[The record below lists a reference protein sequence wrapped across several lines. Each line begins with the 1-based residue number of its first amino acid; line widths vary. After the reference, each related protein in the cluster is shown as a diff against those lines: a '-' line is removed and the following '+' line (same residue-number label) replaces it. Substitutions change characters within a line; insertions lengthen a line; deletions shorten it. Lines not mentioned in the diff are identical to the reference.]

1 MKNDF
6 EPLDIKM
13 ILLGDSGVGK
23 TSIIGRYVDNSF
35 SNDEESSSSMT
46 YIQKKIKIDNQK
58 INLSIWDTVG
68 QERYR
73 SLTKLFFKDTKI
85 VILVYAINKKETFDG
100 LIYWLNLYKD
110 SIGDEA
116 TLGVAGNKSD
126 LFLEQQVDEEE
137 AKKFAENNQ
146 ALFSLV
152 SAKENKAEL
161 DSYINNLVKE
171 YLKKYGLISEEKK
184 EKKIIKLNEDDND
197 NIEEVKA
204 GCCAGSKSKRMVQ
217 KYSSIIKEENGIINA
232 VFLGDNSV
240 GKTSIINSINKK
252 EFNSK
257 ESHTSDLNEFNYRFH
272 QNKMR
277 LNIIIHD
284 VDNDKRL
291 TMEFID
297 ILKKSKIF
305 FLVYDVKNKK
315 SLENIN
321 FWIDVINKIKD
332 NINKNLIYILANK
345 NDKNEINNESIL
357 AGKSLALENKYL
369 FKAISAKDNLGII
382 GLVNESVQ
390 SYLAIP

>member
-23 TSIIGRYVDNSF
+23 TSIIGRYVDDSF
-35 SNDEESSSSMT
+35 SNDEASSSSMT
-46 YIQKKIKIDNQK
+46 YIQKKIKINNQK

-68 QERYR
+68 QEKYR
-73 SLTKLFFKDTKI
+73 SLTKLFFKDTKM

-184 EKKIIKLNEDDND
+184 KKK
-197 NIEEVKA
+197 
-204 GCCAGSKSKRMVQ
+204 
-217 KYSSIIKEENGIINA
+217 
-232 VFLGDNSV
+232 
-240 GKTSIINSINKK
+240 
-252 EFNSK
+252 
-257 ESHTSDLNEFNYRFH
+257 
-272 QNKMR
+272 
-277 LNIIIHD
+277 
-284 VDNDKRL
+284 
-291 TMEFID
+291 
-297 ILKKSKIF
+297 
-305 FLVYDVKNKK
+305 
-315 SLENIN
+315 
-321 FWIDVINKIKD
+321 
-332 NINKNLIYILANK
+332 
-345 NDKNEINNESIL
+345 
-357 AGKSLALENKYL
+357 
-369 FKAISAKDNLGII
+369 
-382 GLVNESVQ
+382 
-390 SYLAIP
+390 

>member
-13 ILLGDSGVGK
+13 ILLGDAGVGK

-204 GCCAGSKSKRMVQ
+204 GCCTGSKSKRMVQ

-240 GKTSIINSINKK
+240 GKTSIINCINKK

-297 ILKKSKIF
+297 ILKKCKIF

-315 SLENIN
+315 SLGNIN
-321 FWIDVINKIKD
+321 FWIAGINKIKD